1 MTRADLIARARA
13 AAESWDDHSSDLLLE
28 LANAL
33 EAAPS
38 TVEAHDWLMRTA
50 DAHTFKC
57 GKCGMWVYTVWQR
70 STADAE
76 GCKPDGDA

>member
-1 MTRADLIARARA
+1 MTRADLIARLRATADAR
-13 AAESWDDHSSDLLLE
+13 DDAVSDLLLE
-28 LANAL
+28 AADAL

-38 TVEAHDWLMRTA
+38 TVEVHDWLMRTA